1 MDDQTMNGAPAVV
14 WADPII
20 RPLRRGTAPAY
31 GRSASGFGSKIP
43 TGYTVRLC
51 GRWRRVYVMQY
62 GNAGSAYVVYQ
73 GVRCYLQTIFQGD
86 TTAAIRSWSS
96 WSPERGRAAR

>member
-43 TGYTVRLC
+43 TGYTVRFS
-51 GRWRRVYVMQY
+51 GRWRRVYVAQY
-62 GNAGSAYVVYQ
+62 SNNVSSAYIVYQ
-73 GVRCYLQTIFQGD
+73 GVRCYLTIFQGD